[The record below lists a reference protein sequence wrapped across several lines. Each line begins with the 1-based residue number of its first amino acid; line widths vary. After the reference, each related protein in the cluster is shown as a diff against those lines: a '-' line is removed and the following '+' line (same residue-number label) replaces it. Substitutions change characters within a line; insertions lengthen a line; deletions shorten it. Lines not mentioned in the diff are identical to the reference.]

1 MNHDIGKIVQIV
13 NELEDLDEI
22 SNIISLFLFN
32 SHIFPG
38 SDQFDDV
45 MENFFGLISEN
56 IKFKTVQK
64 LKEHLDEYE

>member
-13 NELEDLDEI
+13 NELEDIDEI

-45 MENFFGLISEN
+45 MENFFELISEN
-56 IKFKTVQK
+56 IKFRTVQK